1 MWISKKEYNH
11 LVDENLELKRK
22 NETYV
27 CIENGLKEIEEES
40 ASKIYYL
47 GKTGLLIT
55 WNYYNGLFIRATEA
69 EEQLFKLGQELEE
82 YKKLY
87 VDELQKRLE
96 LAEKVREMEGKP

>member
-1 MWISKKEYNH
+1 MWISKKEYGR

-22 NETYV
+22 NDTYV
-27 CIENGLKEIEEES
+27 CIENGLKEMEEES

-55 WNYYNGLFIRATEA
+55 WNCYNELFIRATEA
-69 EEQLFKLGQELEE
+69 EEKLFKLRQELEG

-87 VDELQKRLE
+87 TDELQKRIE
-96 LAEKVREMEGKP
+96 LAERVRKTEDKP

>member
-1 MWISKKEYNH
+1 MWISKKEYGR

-22 NETYV
+22 NDTYV
-27 CIENGLKEIEEES
+27 CIENGIKEMEEES

-55 WNYYNGLFIRATEA
+55 WNCYNELFIRATEA
-69 EEQLFKLGQELEE
+69 EEKLFKLRQELEG

-87 VDELQKRLE
+87 TDELQKRIE
-96 LAEKVREMEGKP
+96 LAERVRKTEDKP